1 MEWTSKGCG
10 PKGIDKEGA
19 PALSATFLFHR
30 LGTSGGIGLA
40 CMGLLQRLRPP
51 TILLRS
57 ASTAS
62 LPLPP
67 PHANPQVRI
76 HCLPPPPPPLMP
88 ILRSAST
95 AAFLPGWDL
104 WRDAGIDF
112 TPLYTE
118 IYEPESPANR
128 QEVLDLLDKVL
139 FLREGGFGSECG
151 GRQESGQG
159 ERGGEEGWT
168 SWTKWCS

>member
-1 MEWTSKGCG
+1 MLHAW
-10 PKGIDKEGA
+10 
-19 PALSATFLFHR
+19 ALPQ
-30 LGTSGGIGLA
+30 G
-40 CMGLLQRLRPP
+40 LRPLL
-51 TILLRS
+51 TILLRFV
-57 ASTAS
+57 STAA
-62 LPLPP
+62 LPPPLPP
-67 PHANPQVRI
+67 PAI
-76 HCLPPPPPPLMP
+76 L
-88 ILRSAST
+88 LRSAST

>member
-1 MEWTSKGCG
+1 
-10 PKGIDKEGA
+10 
-19 PALSATFLFHR
+19 
-30 LGTSGGIGLA
+30 
-40 CMGLLQRLRPP
+40 
-51 TILLRS
+51 
-57 ASTAS
+57 
-62 LPLPP
+62 
-67 PHANPQVRI
+67 
-76 HCLPPPPPPLMP
+76 MP

-139 FLREGGFGSECG
+139 FLREGGFGSECVGRG
-151 GRQESGQG
+151 GGGAR
-159 ERGGEEGWT
+159 ERGRGGLDMLDKICYEGRVV
-168 SWTKWCS
+168 SKLSVRGR